1 MRLALLLVLF
11 LVAPASALTIQI
23 DSVSLGASN
32 TADSTNN
39 VSAAEILTANDSV
52 PDVAGGPFADVDAR
66 WAGSVSADDTSASA
80 TANWQITFTVIA
92 NPGVVYNLV
101 ILQELTG
108 AFSFVDD
115 SLGGATGS
123 IGELTGT
130 LGGLPNPLLTM
141 PVGLDGTAT
150 SSTTAS
156 LPFQRSRILEI
167 DSLVGTQTFTLAFD
181 FAIDAQSVSDQ
192 IAVQLGLPG
201 GIAAAAYP
209 GVGDRDASADGHHL
223 LLSTRVLSAP
233 PVPEPG
239 TFALVSLGLVGLA
252 VRGRTRCR

>member
-1 MRLALLLVLF
+1 MRLVLLLVL
-11 LVAPASALTIQI
+11 LLAAPAGALTIQI

-32 TADSTNN
+32 TADSANN
-39 VSAAEILTANDSV
+39 LSAAQVLSASDSV
-52 PDVAGGPFADVDAR
+52 PDVTGGPFAEVDAR
-66 WAGSVSADDTSASA
+66 WAGGVFADDAAASA
-80 TANWQITFTVIA
+80 IANWQITCTVIA

-141 PVGLDGTAT
+141 PVGLDGSAT
-150 SSTTAS
+150 STTTAS
-156 LPFQRSRILEI
+156 LPFQRSRILQL
-167 DSLVGTQTFTLAFD
+167 DALVGTQTFTLAFNFD
-181 FAIDAQSVSDQ
+181 IDAQSLSDQ

-209 GVGDRDASADGHHL
+209 GVGERDASLDGHHL
-223 LLSTRVLSAP
+223 SLSTRVIFA

-239 TFALVSLGLVGLA
+239 TFALVALGLLGLA
-252 VRGRTRCR
+252 ARGRTRCR